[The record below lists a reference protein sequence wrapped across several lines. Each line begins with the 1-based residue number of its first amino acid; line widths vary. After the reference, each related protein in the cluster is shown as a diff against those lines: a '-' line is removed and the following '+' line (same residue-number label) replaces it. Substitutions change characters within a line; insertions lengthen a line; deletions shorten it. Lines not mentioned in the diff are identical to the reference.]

1 MIRRNTPEN
10 SGKSKSKKG
19 EKSSPNLSKAR
30 FGIKCEVCGNEY
42 DKPMEIVVNGI
53 SRHFDSFECAIH
65 ALAPVCDHC
74 GVRVIGHGVEA
85 GGVIFCCAH
94 CAAKA
99 GVESVKDRA

>member
-1 MIRRNTPEN
+1 MIQRNKPGDSDKSN
-10 SGKSKSKKG
+10 SKNAEKG
-19 EKSSPNLSKAR
+19 SPNLSKAR

-53 SRHFDSFECAIH
+53 SHYFDSFECAIH
-65 ALAPVCDHC
+65 ALAPVCDQC
-74 GVRVIGHGVEA
+74 GVRVIGHGMEA
-85 GGVIFCCAH
+85 GGVVFCCAH